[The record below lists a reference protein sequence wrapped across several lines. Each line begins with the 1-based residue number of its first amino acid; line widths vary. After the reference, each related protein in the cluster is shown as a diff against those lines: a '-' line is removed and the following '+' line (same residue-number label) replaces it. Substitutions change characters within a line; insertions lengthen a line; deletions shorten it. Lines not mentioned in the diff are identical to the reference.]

1 MNLNDIASKNE
12 FKEEHG
18 DKYRKQKKKK
28 GHKNPVQPVQNISR
42 ILRALEGKLHAIGK
56 TLLHKHVAL
65 KSTKIR

>member
-28 GHKNPVQPVQNISR
+28 DIKIQYSLFKTFQEFSE
-42 ILRALEGKLHAIGK
+42 LWRANYMQ
-56 TLLHKHVAL
+56 
-65 KSTKIR
+65 